1 MPGKEF
7 VLKDSFPGF
16 CLLSKVFTPVSFCI
30 DSLFSWNSD
39 ILEGVV
45 GDVNYGVNIRAF
57 LFLPN
62 SDCGMSMVTAGNGLQ
77 QETEYNKR
85 KRRSG
90 KNETRFLLFFVSMPT

>member
-1 MPGKEF
+1 MPEKESA
-7 VLKDSFPGF
+7 LKGFFPGF
-16 CLLSKVFTPVSFCI
+16 CLLSTVFMPVSFFI

-62 SDCGMSMVTAGNGLQ
+62 SDCGMSMDTAGNGLQ
-77 QETEYNKR
+77 QETEYNKTEKEIR
-85 KRRSG
+85 K
-90 KNETRFLLFFVSMPT
+90 E